1 MEMPI
6 ASNKDFEKF
15 YREFYPAVYAFLVHY
30 TGDAE
35 VAANLT
41 QDTFL
46 RVYEQREKI
55 ATVEYGK
62 AFLYTTARY
71 LYWNHRKH
79 EQAHQNYLEQL
90 DEREEDDYNY
100 LEQVTKEETIR
111 ILYAAIDQLPP
122 RSRQVI
128 LLSLEGKDNDE
139 VARFMGISLNTVKS
153 LKKTAYAILRELLSN
168 DYYLL
173 LCVLLGEVI
182 C

>member
-1 MEMPI
+1 MPI

-30 TGDAE
+30 AGDAE

-90 DEREEDDYNY
+90 DKSEQDDYDFLQEVTREET
-100 LEQVTKEETIR
+100 VR
-111 ILYAAIDQLPP
+111 ILYAAIEKLPP
-122 RSRQVI
+122 QAKKVI
-128 LLSLEGKDNDE
+128 LLNLEGKDNSE
-139 VARFMGISLNTVKS
+139 VARSMHISLNTVKS
-153 LKKTAYAILRELLSN
+153 LKKTAYAILRKLLTK
-168 DYYLL
+168 DYYLIL
-173 LCVLLGEVI
+173 LVLLGD
-182 C
+182 